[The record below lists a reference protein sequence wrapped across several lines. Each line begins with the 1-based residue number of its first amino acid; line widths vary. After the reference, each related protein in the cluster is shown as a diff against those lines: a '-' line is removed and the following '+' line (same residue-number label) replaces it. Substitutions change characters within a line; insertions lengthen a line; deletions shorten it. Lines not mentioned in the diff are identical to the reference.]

1 MCCRQG
7 SSSCNPIKAVS
18 MEAVLARLGC
28 VQQTTQN
35 AIAASQAAA
44 AVAQRAESK
53 VLDLQKQN
61 AQLKDRIVDLE
72 TKQKVP
78 GILLLLLL
86 SATCIASLMLDL
98 SRQ

>member
-7 SSSCNPIKAVS
+7 SSSCNPLKAVS
-18 MEAVLARLGC
+18 MEAVLARLDC
-28 VQQTTQN
+28 VQQTTQD
-35 AIAASQAAA
+35 AMAASQAAA
-44 AVAQRAESK
+44 AAALCIKSE

-61 AQLKDRIVDLE
+61 AQLKGRIVDLE

-86 SATCIASLMLDL
+86 SVTCIASVMLDL